1 MSIYLVYPIN
11 PQNDHNSHCP
21 PRNSFLCFSSVSLV
35 FSPINSIL
43 CPRVSV
49 SSTESGVSAPELN
62 HCQNIRHPINYSVR
76 SLMTIIILI
85 KFRLV
90 TRPHCSCHGNS
101 ETLRHWATDRS
112 PGGVRSTTSLHLQP
126 SSCPSL
132 WLFCWYSNTPF
143 GVHCPMSNGICVV
156 LCDRCPCPTK
166 LNLPLGVCLESPR
179 VCPEVVGYIWTL
191 SDK

>member
-112 PGGVRSTTSLHLQP
+112 PGGGGKVNDIAASPALFLSLTLIILLVIKHTF
-126 SSCPSL
+126 
-132 WLFCWYSNTPF
+132 W
-143 GVHCPMSNGICVV
+143 GA
-156 LCDRCPCPTK
+156 
-166 LNLPLGVCLESPR
+166 LPYV
-179 VCPEVVGYIWTL
+179 
-191 SDK
+191 